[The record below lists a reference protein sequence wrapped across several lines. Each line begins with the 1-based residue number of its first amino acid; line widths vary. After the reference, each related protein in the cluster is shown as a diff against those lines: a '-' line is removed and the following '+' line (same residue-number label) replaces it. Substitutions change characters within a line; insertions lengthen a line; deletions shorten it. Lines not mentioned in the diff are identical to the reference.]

1 MKYFKWIRCCK
12 IIKWIRC
19 SFIGPGDFFFLAI
32 SLAIFCD
39 LFSRL
44 IFLDLT
50 FRFFLSS
57 IFFFVKRRA
66 KSTVEQQKCKNHLKR
81 DRLLVPK
88 VELSYQISSEI
99 KSVRFDPVFSNWDNL
114 MEKLSNINFARSSTK
129 FMAIYFS
136 MHVFKSN
143 VYSEDS
149 YIGLCDF
156 FS

>member
-1 MKYFKWIRCCK
+1 M
-12 IIKWIRC
+12 
-19 SFIGPGDFFFLAI
+19 
-32 SLAIFCD
+32 
-39 LFSRL
+39 

-81 DRLLVPK
+81 DRLLVSK
-88 VELSYQISSEI
+88 VELNYQISSEI
-99 KSVRFDPVFSNWDNL
+99 KSVRFHQVFSNWDNF
-114 MEKLSNINFARSSTK
+114 MEKLSNINFARRSTK